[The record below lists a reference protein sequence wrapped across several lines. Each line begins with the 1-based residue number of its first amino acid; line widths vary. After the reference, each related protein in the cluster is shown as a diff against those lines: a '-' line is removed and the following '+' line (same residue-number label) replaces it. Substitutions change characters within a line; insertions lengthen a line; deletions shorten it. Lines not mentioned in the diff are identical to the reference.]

1 MDIIFE
7 LGLTSF
13 QDYVTV
19 LPLDVFSKVNV
30 DTVQKALELY
40 KFNYTNLVNTEES
53 KFEYINRILMLKFSV
68 FIDSIKDMD
77 SLDVEGYRLE
87 PLQV

>member
-1 MDIIFE
+1 MDIISE